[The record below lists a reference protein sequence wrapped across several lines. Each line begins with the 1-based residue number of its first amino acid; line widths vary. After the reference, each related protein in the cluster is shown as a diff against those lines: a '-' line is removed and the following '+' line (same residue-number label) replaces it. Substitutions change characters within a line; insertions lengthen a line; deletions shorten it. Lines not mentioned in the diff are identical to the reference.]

1 VNARAIVASTS
12 DPRSGSRPAIEIDLR
27 LVEETLLLAVERAA
41 PEERRRF
48 RQERDALY
56 EIADPEDRETA
67 FAAFNRRWLEQLHL
81 LATLE
86 RRTASLASLRA
97 ETSGC
102 MVLGATRARDE
113 HADLRDPLAAG
124 GRERKPVLF
133 VRLRPETLLDGPRL
147 EALLDRELL
156 HVADILDPTFGFE
169 REPPFA
175 GESAALQGL
184 LRERYRAAW
193 DTTVDGRLAA
203 RGRLSP
209 GALERRRRDF
219 RAVFAAQTDDG
230 DALFERLFNGARP
243 SHRELVELALARRAG
258 ATDGSGVCALCRLPT
273 HRLHPGPS
281 ELAPATVV
289 AIRGDFPQWD
299 PADGLC
305 VQCADLYEARS
316 SYSASRTQV

>member
-1 VNARAIVASTS
+1 VNAQAIAATS
-12 DPRSGSRPAIEIDLR
+12 DRRPGSRPAIEIDLR

-56 EIADPEDRETA
+56 EIADPEDRESA
-67 FAAFNRRWLEQLHL
+67 FAAFNRRWLERLDL

-86 RRTASLASLRA
+86 RRTTGTALLRA

-113 HADLRDPLAAG
+113 HADLRDPIAAG
-124 GRERKPVLF
+124 GRESKPVLF
-133 VRLRPETLLDGPRL
+133 VRLRPETLLDQPRL

-156 HVADILDPTFGFE
+156 HVADILDPAFGFE

-175 GESAALQGL
+175 GQSAALQGL

-193 DTTVDGRLAA
+193 DITVDGRLAA

-219 RAVFAAQTDDG
+219 RAVFGAQGDGDDG
-230 DALFERLFNGARP
+230 LFERLFNGARP
-243 SHRELVELALARRAG
+243 SHRDLVDLALARRAG
-258 ATDGSGVCALCRLPT
+258 ISEGSGVCALCRLPT

-281 ELAPATVV
+281 ALAAATLV